1 MNPPRSAPDPVESD
15 EAARRNGVAV
25 LRRTRASVLL
35 AVVTA
40 LVLPVVS
47 LAACG
52 EPPLVFGPGGT
63 GGARGAG
70 GTGASGGAE
79 PADASGDRPANDAAG
94 GGPAADDAPSDATD
108 DAPSDTTDDAPG
120 DAIDDAPSDATP
132 DAAPPCAHSP
142 CVTGVA
148 LDPNCLPCVRQVCLQ
163 FPNYCTPGHEWD
175 VGAVMAA
182 MQDCAPLCN

>member
-1 MNPPRSAPDPVESD
+1 MNPPRSAPDRVESD
-15 EAARRNGVAV
+15 EAARGNGVAV

-52 EPPLVFGPGGT
+52 EPPLVFGT
-63 GGARGAG
+63 GGRGGG

-79 PADASGDRPANDAAG
+79 PADASGD
-94 GGPAADDAPSDATD
+94 GPASDDAPSDATD
-108 DAPSDTTDDAPG
+108 DAPSDAT
-120 DAIDDAPSDATP
+120 DDAPSDAADDAP
-132 DAAPPCAHSP
+132 SDAADDATDDAPAPCAHSP

-175 VGAVMAA
+175 VGAVLAA